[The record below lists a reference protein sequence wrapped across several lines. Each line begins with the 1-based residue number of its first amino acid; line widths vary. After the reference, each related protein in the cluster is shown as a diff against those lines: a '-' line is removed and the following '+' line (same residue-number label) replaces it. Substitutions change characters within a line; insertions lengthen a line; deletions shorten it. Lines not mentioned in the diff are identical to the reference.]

1 MRIHA
6 KRLLPF
12 LFAGLVLMLAGGPL
26 LTPAF
31 ADGPAITVIP
41 ETRVISGTVYKAQS
55 FSFTLKNTGDAAC
68 RIKDLDFD
76 ESVPEEIAAKIA
88 DISITNLT
96 GGTAY
101 TVGPGETLKVD
112 AVIKIASGEKISGT
126 YNLTARMELLG
137 EGDTMS
143 SLEVPVSIFAQA
155 SSATKGPQIV
165 EFSPINPSARAGR
178 ALPSITLKIS
188 NPEQLDF
195 EISMDNANFY
205 FEDGKRSISFSGTRD
220 TDSDGY
226 QKVVLGSSTESRI
239 YVSPSAAEG
248 PASVGFSLTYVDADG
263 EEATSHQSIPATV
276 RESPDAARRPLI
288 SSSGRTITGRP
299 QSWRAPFSRWR

>member
-1 MRIHA
+1 
-6 KRLLPF
+6 
-12 LFAGLVLMLAGGPL
+12 
-26 LTPAF
+26 
-31 ADGPAITVIP
+31 
-41 ETRVISGTVYKAQS
+41 
-55 FSFTLKNTGDAAC
+55 
-68 RIKDLDFD
+68 
-76 ESVPEEIAAKIA
+76 
-88 DISITNLT
+88 
-96 GGTAY
+96 
-101 TVGPGETLKVD
+101 
-112 AVIKIASGEKISGT
+112 
-126 YNLTARMELLG
+126 LG
-137 EGDTMS
+137 EGDTTS

-220 TDSDGY
+220 TDSYGY

-276 RESPDAARRPLI
+276 RSRRTTRTTRIPNPARRPLI